1 MKLAIVTGTV
11 TATAK
16 DPQLVGQKLLVC
28 DCIDASGKVTE
39 PALVATDSLG
49 AGVGNKVLVVTG
61 SAARM
66 LSGTSGVPVDAAICG
81 IIDQVEVTSK

>member
-1 MKLAIVTGTV
+1 MRLAIVTGTV

-28 DCIDASGKVTE
+28 DCIDGSGKVTD
-39 PALVATDSLG
+39 PALIAIDSLG
-49 AGVGNKVLVVTG
+49 AGVGSKVLIATG

-66 LSGTSGVPVDAAICG
+66 MGGASGVPVDAAICG

>member
-28 DCIDASGKVTE
+28 DCIDGSGKVTE
-39 PALVATDSLG
+39 PALIATDSLG
-49 AGVGNKVLVVTG
+49 AGVGNKVLIVTG

-81 IIDQVEVTSK
+81 IIDQVEVKSK